1 MCRLVKMQIKL
12 SKQAVRL
19 LQREQFGRCIYIK
32 NHFARFIYTFI
43 IKQILRVPVCILPLL
58 DHEVLL
64 PPSISLY
71 TVPWRQKKKG

>member
-1 MCRLVKMQIKL
+1 MCKIVKTQTKL

-32 NHFARFIYTFI
+32 NCFARLIYIFI

-58 DHEVLL
+58 DHEALL

-71 TVPWRQKKKG
+71 IVP